1 MWLFITARLRQWI
14 ILAIAVPLLT
24 YVVRAIRRALE
35 KRAGH
40 DTTVTRRL
48 GKLEDLG
55 RRQKRRAK
63 QRP

>member
-40 DTTVTRRL
+40 DTTVTRGL
-48 GKLEDLG
+48 GQLEDFG
-55 RRQKRRAK
+55 RRKKRQTKQKS
-63 QRP
+63 